1 MNRYTIGAGLAL
13 AALLLLIA
21 TAGAQAGPASPEGR
35 VFVGGCYPLDILAK
49 ADQVAK
55 PLNRQARIEGFAA
68 REYIRLFN
76 AAGKPNAFE
85 GDGLFVSIAPDGW
98 RIMVPLKAGVGCPLV
113 FFVVGPRLHRIIL
126 AEIAKGE
133 I

>member
-13 AALLLLIA
+13 VALLLLLA
-21 TAGAQAGPASPEGR
+21 TAGAQVASPEGPTAP
-35 VFVGGCYPLDILAK
+35 GGCYPVDILAK

-55 PLNRQARIEGFAA
+55 PANTQARIEGFTA

-76 AAGKPNAFE
+76 AVGRPTDYS
-85 GDGLFVSIAPDGW
+85 GDGLFVSVSPEGW
-98 RIMVPLKAGVGCPLV
+98 RIMVPLTGGIGCPRVFFGVGPV
-113 FFVVGPRLHRIIL
+113 LHKLIL